1 MAPTRGGGIGRP
13 PRQPLE
19 RFAANRKS
27 RRKSRSGSTVGLVQS
42 PGNNLRVKSA
52 GDRGTVSVAAAYTQ
66 AVSEAGRHPPLFVV
80 GIGASAGG
88 LEALVELLGAL
99 RATGMAFIVVQ
110 HLDPTHE
117 SLLSE
122 ILAKKTTMAV
132 SLATAGEAVKPDHV
146 YVIPPDALLTV
157 HEGLIEVKR
166 RTSAPERPFPVDLLF
181 SSLAVAYGEGAIGV
195 VLSGGD
201 ADGSLGL
208 SEIKHAGGFTFAQQ
222 PESARFPMMPRHA
235 IETGCVDLV
244 LRPKEIAGELARLTR
259 RFRVA
264 EPSLESKSEGTRDIG
279 TDEHAVLAHI
289 FQRLRSAHGVD
300 FTHYK
305 RTTIRRRI
313 ERRMM
318 LRRIESLD
326 EYRESLDRDP
336 SELAALYQDFLIRV
350 TEFFRDPAAFDALR
364 QDVLP
369 TLCESRSPKEPIR
382 IWVPGCA
389 TGEEV
394 YSVAIAVLEYFGDGL
409 PPLKIQIFGTD
420 VSEVALET
428 ARAGVYGI
436 NALQEVSAERLK
448 RFFIQQNGEYRIA
461 KDIRDLCLFARQ
473 DVTRDP
479 PFSRLDLI
487 SCRNLLIYLDEVAQ
501 RRVLRTFH
509 YALRPHGMLFFG
521 PAESI
526 AQSPELFEQ
535 IDSRWRVFRRIPNTG
550 GGAIAARGD
559 VPALLALE
567 PEGTAASLRGEAD
580 SLPREADRLLLAR
593 FAPACVLVNQALTIL
608 QFRGQTGPYLEPAG
622 GPPSFDLRRV
632 IRPELLVQILP
643 AIGETSNTGVASR
656 RDVRLD
662 TREISIEVIPLAAS
676 GGGQSFLILFDD
688 GSRLQAGRS
697 LPAPGPA
704 VTESDKDRRL
714 AHVEREL
721 EGMRE
726 YIRAAIEAHEAV
738 QEELRSAHEEMLSA
752 NEEFQSTNEEL
763 ETSKE
768 ELQSANEELTTTI
781 DELRSRNQ
789 DLARLNM
796 ELDAAQRTSQAAR
809 AYADTIIQSVR
820 EPLAVLDGTLR
831 ILRVNSAFAAN
842 VAIPREE
849 IEGRFLH
856 EVGDA
861 RWNIPDLH
869 QRLRALLASG
879 QPLEDW
885 EVTWDHLPQGRQVM
899 SLSARRI
906 PGDVD
911 RAEQLLLAIQ
921 DVTARADMTAR
932 LVASGEQKDQF
943 IAMLGHELRHPLT
956 PITHAVYLLRKSHQ
970 NPATIELLETIDTQT
985 QTLLRFVNELLDLSR
1000 ISHGLIEI
1008 RPERLDVA
1016 AVARDAVHALQP
1028 FIEERQHVVSLLL
1041 PAAPLYVR
1049 GDPGRLRQVVS
1060 NLVENAAKYTEP
1072 GGRITVSLEQRG
1084 DEAVLAVSDTGI
1096 GIDAENLERIF
1107 EPFTRSD
1114 QPLARPSRG
1123 LGIGLSVVRRI
1134 VELHRGRIRVTS
1146 AGSGAG
1152 SEFVVSLPIWA
1163 ADMRADRG
1171 SENVVNTSAPS
1182 VALRARRVLIVDDH
1196 EEMRTSI
1203 SRLARAWG
1211 HEVVVAADGASA
1223 LSLAE
1228 AFQPECAIVDVS
1240 MPGMSGIEL
1249 GRRLRRRFPPAQLC
1263 LIALTG
1269 YADAAIRDAC
1279 LTAGFDAHL
1288 VKPGEIRELE
1298 RLLGGD
1304 REDADASQH

>member
-1 MAPTRGGGIGRP
+1 MSQLVRRHRNESHSSFGTNGSRP
-13 PRQPLE
+13 LYRSL
-19 RFAANRKS
+19 
-27 RRKSRSGSTVGLVQS
+27 RR
-42 PGNNLRVKSA
+42 
-52 GDRGTVSVAAAYTQ
+52 YTQ
-66 AVSEAGRHPPLFVV
+66 AVLKAGRHLFVV

-88 LEALVELLGAL
+88 LEALVELLGAVP
-99 RATGMAFIVVQ
+99 ATGMAFIVVQ

-117 SLLSE
+117 SLLAE

-132 SLATAGEAVKPDHV
+132 SLATAGETVKPDHV
-146 YVIPPDALLTV
+146 YVIPADALLTV

-166 RTSAPERPFPVDLLF
+166 RSSAPERPFPVDLLF
-181 SSLAVAYGEGAIGV
+181 SSLAVAYGERAIGV
-195 VLSGGD
+195 VLSGAD

-208 SEIKHAGGFTFAQQ
+208 REIKHAGGFTFAQQ
-222 PESARFPMMPRHA
+222 PESARFPTMPRHA

-244 LRPKEIAGELARLTR
+244 LRPKEIAGELARLSR
-259 RFRVA
+259 QFRTA
-264 EPSLESKSEGTRDIG
+264 EPSPESKSPSTRDPV
-279 TDEHAVLAHI
+279 TEDENAVLAQI

-336 SELAALYQDFLIRV
+336 GELAALYQDFLIRV
-350 TEFFRDPAAFDALR
+350 TEFFRDPTAFDALR

-369 TLCESRSPKEPIR
+369 ALCEGRSPTQPIR
-382 IWVPGCA
+382 SSEPGCA

-420 VSEVALET
+420 VSEVALEK
-428 ARAGVYGI
+428 ARAGVYPI
-436 NALQEVSAERLK
+436 NALHEVSAERLE
-448 RFFIQQNGEYRIA
+448 RFFIGQNGEYRIS

-473 DVTRDP
+473 DVTHDP

-509 YALRPHGMLFFG
+509 YALRPQGMLFFG
-521 PAESI
+521 PAESV
-526 AQSPELFEQ
+526 AHSPELFEQ
-535 IDSRWRVFRRIPNTG
+535 IDSRLRVFRRMPNTG
-550 GGAIAARGD
+550 GGAIAERGN
-559 VPALLALE
+559 VSASLALG
-567 PEGTAASLRGEAD
+567 PEGDAAPIRVEAD

-643 AIGETSNTGVASR
+643 AIGETSKTGVASR

-662 TREISIEVIPLAAS
+662 TREISIEVIPLAGS
-676 GGGQSFLILFDD
+676 GGRQSFLILFDD
-688 GSRLQAGRS
+688 GSRLPVYRS
-697 LPAPGPA
+697 MPAAVPA
-704 VTESDKDRRL
+704 LSESEKDSRL
-714 AHVEREL
+714 AHLEREL

-726 YIRAAIEAHEAV
+726 YMRAATEEHEAV

-768 ELQSANEELTTTI
+768 ELQSTNEELTTTI

-789 DLARLNM
+789 ELARLNM
-796 ELDAAQRTSQAAR
+796 ELDAARRASEAAR
-809 AYADTIIQSVR
+809 VYADTIIQSVR
-820 EPLAVLDGTLR
+820 EPLAVLDGALR
-831 ILRVNSAFAAN
+831 IRRVNPAFAAN
-842 VAIPREE
+842 LKIPREE

-861 RWNIPDLH
+861 RWNIADLH
-869 QRLRALLASG
+869 QRLRALLANA

-885 EVTWDHLPQGRQVM
+885 EIALDLPPLGRQVM

-906 PGDVD
+906 PGDAD
-911 RAEQLLLAIQ
+911 RAEQLLLTIQ
-921 DVTARADMTAR
+921 DVTARADMTAG
-932 LVASGEQKDQF
+932 LIASGERKDQF
-943 IAMLGHELRHPLT
+943 IAVLGHELRHPLT
-956 PITHAVYLLRKSHQ
+956 PITYAIYLLRKSHQ
-970 NPATIELLETIDTQT
+970 DPATIELLDTIDTQT

-1000 ISHGLIEI
+1000 ITHGLIEI
-1008 RPERLDVA
+1008 KPERLDLA
-1016 AVARDAVHALQP
+1016 AVARDSVHALQP
-1028 FIEERQHVVSLLL
+1028 LIEERQHVVSLVL

-1049 GDPGRLRQVVS
+1049 GDPGRLLQVVS

-1072 GGRITVSLEQRG
+1072 GGRITVTLEQRG
-1084 DEAVLAVSDTGI
+1084 DKAVLAVSDNGI
-1096 GIDAENLERIF
+1096 GIDTENLERIF
-1107 EPFTRSD
+1107 EPFTQSH
-1114 QPLARPSRG
+1114 QPLASPSSG

-1134 VELHRGRIRVTS
+1134 VELHGGQVKATS
-1146 AGSGAG
+1146 AGSHAG
-1152 SEFVVSLPIWA
+1152 SEFVVSLPVSA
-1163 ADMRADRG
+1163 ADIRGDRG
-1171 SENVVNTSAPS
+1171 ENRVKTSAS
-1182 VALRARRVLIVDDH
+1182 VGALRARRVMIVDDH
-1196 EEMRTSI
+1196 EEIRTSI
-1203 SRLARAWG
+1203 SRLVRAWG
-1211 HEVVVAADGASA
+1211 HEVALAADASSA
-1223 LSLAE
+1223 LALAE
-1228 AFQPECAIVDVS
+1228 AFQPECATVDLS
-1240 MPGMSGIEL
+1240 MPGMNGIEL
-1249 GRRLRRRFPPAQLC
+1249 GRRLRQRFPPAQLC
-1263 LIALTG
+1263 LIALSG
-1269 YADAAIRDAC
+1269 YAGGDIRDAC
-1279 LTAGFDAHL
+1279 LAAGFDAYL
-1288 VKPGEIRELE
+1288 VKPGEIAELE
-1298 RLLGGD
+1298 QLLG
-1304 REDADASQH
+1304 RNRADSGASQH

>member
-1 MAPTRGGGIGRP
+1 
-13 PRQPLE
+13 
-19 RFAANRKS
+19 
-27 RRKSRSGSTVGLVQS
+27 
-42 PGNNLRVKSA
+42 
-52 GDRGTVSVAAAYTQ
+52 
-66 AVSEAGRHPPLFVV
+66 V

-99 RATGMAFIVVQ
+99 LPTGMAFIVVQ

-146 YVIPPDALLTV
+146 YVIPADALLTV
-157 HEGLIEVKR
+157 REGLIEVKR
-166 RTSAPERPFPVDLLF
+166 RSSAPERPFPVDLLF

-195 VLSGGD
+195 VLSGAD

-208 SEIKHAGGFTFAQQ
+208 REIKHAGGFTFAQH
-222 PESARFPMMPRHA
+222 PESARFPTMPGRA

-244 LRPKEIAGELARLTR
+244 LRPKEIAGELTRLSR
-259 RFRVA
+259 RFRMA
-264 EPSLESKSEGTRDIG
+264 EPNLESKLEGTLDIG
-279 TDEHAVLAHI
+279 TDENAVLAQI

-336 SELAALYQDFLIRV
+336 GELAALYQDFLIRV
-350 TEFFRDPAAFDALR
+350 TEFFRDPTAFDALR
-364 QDVLP
+364 QEVLP
-369 TLCESRSPKEPIR
+369 ALCEGRSAKEPIR

-394 YSVAIAVLEYFGDGL
+394 YSVAISVLEYFGDGL

-420 VSEVALET
+420 VSEVALEK
-428 ARAGVYGI
+428 ARAGVYPI
-436 NALQEVSAERLK
+436 NALQEVSAERLE
-448 RFFIQQNGEYRIA
+448 RFFIQQNGEYRIS

-509 YALRPHGMLFFG
+509 YALRPQGMLFFG
-521 PAESI
+521 PAESVG
-526 AQSPELFEQ
+526 QSPELFEQ
-535 IDSRWRVFRRIPNTG
+535 IDSRARVFRRMPNTG
-550 GGAIAARGD
+550 GGAIAERGD
-559 VPALLALE
+559 VSGLLALE
-567 PEGTAASLRGEAD
+567 AEGNAAPLRVEAD
-580 SLPREADRLLLAR
+580 SLQRDADRLLLAR

-643 AIGETSNTGVASR
+643 AIGETSKTGVASR
-656 RDVRLD
+656 RDVRLG
-662 TREISIEVIPLAAS
+662 TREISIEVIPLAGS
-676 GGGQSFLILFDD
+676 GGRQSFLILFDD
-688 GSRLQAGRS
+688 GSRLPVDRS
-697 LPAPGPA
+697 MPAAVPA
-704 VTESDKDRRL
+704 LTESEKDRRL

-721 EGMRE
+721 GGMRE
-726 YIRAAIEAHEAV
+726 YMRAAIEEHEAV

-768 ELQSANEELTTTI
+768 ELQSTNEELTTTI
-781 DELRSRNQ
+781 DELRSRNHE
-789 DLARLNM
+789 LARLNI
-796 ELDAAQRTSQAAR
+796 ELDAARRASEAAR
-809 AYADTIIQSVR
+809 SYADTIIQSVR

-831 ILRVNSAFAAN
+831 ILRANPAFAAN
-842 VAIPREE
+842 LEIPREE

-861 RWNIPDLH
+861 RWNIPELH
-869 QRLRALLASG
+869 QRLRALLARA

-885 EVTWDHLPQGRQVM
+885 EVTWDLPPQRHQVM
-899 SLSARRI
+899 SLSARKI
-906 PGDVD
+906 PVD
-911 RAEQLLLAIQ
+911 ADRPEQLLLTIQ
-921 DVTARADMTAR
+921 DVTARADMTAG
-932 LVASGEQKDQF
+932 LVASGERKDEF

-956 PITHAVYLLRKSHQ
+956 PITHAIYLLRKSHQ
-970 NPATIELLETIDTQT
+970 DPATIELLETIDTQT
-985 QTLLRFVNELLDLSR
+985 QTLVRFVNELLDLSR

-1008 RPERLDVA
+1008 RPERLDLA
-1016 AVARDAVHALQP
+1016 AVTHDAVHELQP
-1028 FIEERQHVVSLLL
+1028 FIEARQHVVSVVL
-1041 PAAPLYVR
+1041 PAVPLYVR
-1049 GDPGRLRQVVS
+1049 GDPGRLHQVVR
-1060 NLVENAAKYTEP
+1060 NLLENAAKYTEP
-1072 GGRITVSLEQRG
+1072 GGRITVTLEQRD
-1084 DEAVLAVSDTGI
+1084 DEAVLTVSDNGI
-1096 GIDAENLERIF
+1096 GIDTENLERIF
-1107 EPFTRSD
+1107 EPFTQSH
-1114 QPLARPSRG
+1114 QPLASPSSG

-1146 AGSGAG
+1146 AGSYAG
-1152 SEFVVSLPIWA
+1152 SEFVVSLPVA
-1163 ADMRADRG
+1163 AAVIGGDRG
-1171 SENVVNTSAPS
+1171 SENGVTTSAS
-1182 VALRARRVLIVDDH
+1182 VRALRARRVMIVDDH
-1196 EEMRTSI
+1196 EEIRTSM
-1203 SRLARAWG
+1203 SRLVRTWG
-1211 HEVVVAADGASA
+1211 HEVAVAADGSSA
-1223 LSLAE
+1223 LALAE
-1228 AFQPECAIVDVS
+1228 AFQPECATVDLS
-1240 MPGMSGIEL
+1240 MPGMNGIEL
-1249 GRRLRRRFPPAQLC
+1249 GRRLRQRFPPAELC
-1263 LIALTG
+1263 LVALSG
-1269 YADAAIRDAC
+1269 YAGADIRDAC
-1279 LTAGFDAHL
+1279 LAAGFDAYL
-1288 VKPGEIRELE
+1288 VKPGEIAELE
-1298 RLLGGD
+1298 QLLGRD
-1304 REDADASQH
+1304 RADSGASHH